1 MSILAL
7 LFFWDLANICH
18 PCPPRRSAWS
28 CLLPRSLFSPAKSCI
43 LIEILPY
50 MVIDIIGWI
59 GSVMVVLAYGS
70 NIYKFLASDSI
81 GYVLLNIGGSA
92 CLIVNTLYHHAV
104 PSAVVNMIWVLIALA
119 ALMTRKK
126 PAPAGNDQN

>member
-1 MSILAL
+1 
-7 LFFWDLANICH
+7 
-18 PCPPRRSAWS
+18 
-28 CLLPRSLFSPAKSCI
+28 
-43 LIEILPY
+43 

-59 GSVMVVLAYGS
+59 GSVMVVLAYAS

-119 ALMTRKK
+119 ALVTRKK
-126 PAPAGNDQN
+126 AAPPANLP